1 MLCIIL
7 LYLLGLV
14 FAKSVY
20 HSPPLYL
27 SLVTWNRKKVKVV
40 GDENNTS
47 NKFLNLIDRN
57 QLILKNMLK
66 IRMFSL

>member
-14 FAKSVY
+14 FTKSVY
-20 HSPPLYL
+20 HSPLLYL

-40 GDENNTS
+40 GDENNTGK
-47 NKFLNLIDRN
+47 KFLNLIDRN
-57 QLILKNMLK
+57 LLILKIMLK

>member
-14 FAKSVY
+14 FTKSVY
-20 HSPPLYL
+20 HSPLLYL

-40 GDENNTS
+40 GDENNTGK
-47 NKFLNLIDRN
+47 KFLNLI
-57 QLILKNMLK
+57 ILKIMLK